1 MGDIQKAQEL
11 ARGALLALERN
22 RRRLD
27 DLNVYPVPDGDTG
40 TNLTLTVRA
49 AVDQLQATTAPDLAT
64 LAKELTR
71 AALMGARGNS
81 GVILSQIVRGF
92 AEAVADAKELDAAT
106 LARAFRGASDAAY
119 AAVTKPVEGTM
130 LTVIREMAEEAE
142 AHTDATVRELIAA
155 VVLRGADAVER
166 TPELL
171 DVLRTAGV
179 VDAGGAGLLEIVRG
193 IAAVVAGEPIPDAP
207 VEEALNLEAVHQE
220 LSRYRYCTVFVVE
233 GSGLDRAALQEQ
245 LERLGDSLLVVG
257 DPSALKVHVHTD
269 EPGTALALA
278 TAVGTLEQVEIAN
291 MHKQTERREERLLH
305 AVPDAPPLVTEVV
318 AVVAGAGNRSL
329 FESTPGTRTV
339 EGGQSLNPSAAE
351 LVAAIDRADARSV
364 IVLPN
369 NSNVILAAEQAAD
382 LTEKDVRIVRTD
394 SIPAGLAA
402 IVAFDGSRDLA
413 DNAAAMEE
421 AAAAVVTGA
430 VTVASKDAQLNGLAI
445 RKGNYLGLANGEPV
459 AQGESFDEVSA
470 AMFEA
475 LLVEPRAYVTVL
487 KGIDGPDVTAVISEL
502 EQRHPG
508 LELEVHEGGQPHYA
522 LLVSAE

>member
-1 MGDIQKAQEL
+1 
-11 ARGALLALERN
+11 
-22 RRRLD
+22 
-27 DLNVYPVPDGDTG
+27 
-40 TNLTLTVRA
+40 
-49 AVDQLQATTAPDLAT
+49 
-64 LAKELTR
+64 
-71 AALMGARGNS
+71 
-81 GVILSQIVRGF
+81 
-92 AEAVADAKELDAAT
+92 
-106 LARAFRGASDAAY
+106 
-119 AAVTKPVEGTM
+119 
-130 LTVIREMAEEAE
+130 
-142 AHTDATVRELIAA
+142 
-155 VVLRGADAVER
+155 
-166 TPELL
+166 
-171 DVLRTAGV
+171 
-179 VDAGGAGLLEIVRG
+179 
-193 IAAVVAGEPIPDAP
+193 
-207 VEEALNLEAVHQE
+207 
-220 LSRYRYCTVFVVE
+220 
-233 GSGLDRAALQEQ
+233 
-245 LERLGDSLLVVG
+245 

-291 MHKQTERREERLLH
+291 MHKQTARREERLLH
-305 AVPDAPPLVTEVV
+305 AVPDAPPLATEVV

-329 FESTPGTRTV
+329 FESTAGTRTV
-339 EGGQSLNPSAAE
+339 EGGHSLNPSAAE

-421 AAAAVVTGA
+421 AVAAVVTGA

-487 KGIDGPDVTAVISEL
+487 KGIDGPDATAVIAEL

>member
-49 AVDQLQATTAPDLAT
+49 AVEQLQTTTAPDLAT

-81 GVILSQIVRGF
+81 GVILSQIIRGF
-92 AEAVADAKELDAAT
+92 AEAVADAEELDAAT

-142 AHTDATVRELIAA
+142 AHAGGTVRELIAA

-207 VEEALNLEAVHQE
+207 VEEALNLDAVHQE

-233 GSGLDRAALQEQ
+233 GSGLDRAALQDQ
-245 LERLGDSLLVVG
+245 LEPLGDSLLVVG
-257 DPSALKVHVHTD
+257 DPSAVKVHVHTD
-269 EPGTALALA
+269 EPGAALALA

-291 MHKQTERREERLLH
+291 MHKQTGRREERLLH
-305 AVPDAPPLVTEVV
+305 AVPDAPALATEVV

-329 FESTPGTRTV
+329 FESTAGTQTV

-351 LVAAIDRADARSV
+351 LVAAIDRSDARSV

-382 LTEKDVRIVRTD
+382 LTDKDVRIVRTD

-402 IVAFDGSRDLA
+402 IVAFEGSRDLA
-413 DNAAAMEE
+413 ANAAAMEE
-421 AAAAVVTGA
+421 AVAAVVTGA

-445 RKGNYLGLANGEPV
+445 RKGNYLALANGEPV

-475 LLVEPRAYVTVL
+475 LLVEPRTYVTVL
-487 KGIDGPDVTAVISEL
+487 KGGDGPDVTALISEL
-502 EQRHPG
+502 EELHPD

>member
-1 MGDIQKAQEL
+1 MSEIERAREL

-40 TNLTLTVRA
+40 TNLTLTVRH
-49 AVDQLQATTAPDLAT
+49 AVEQLHATDAPDLST
-64 LAKELTR
+64 LAKEVTR

-92 AEAVADAKELDAAT
+92 AEAVADADEFDSAT

-142 AHTDATVRELIAA
+142 AHAEGSVRELIAA
-155 VVLRGADAVER
+155 VVRRGADAVER

-171 DVLRTAGV
+171 DVLRNAGV

-207 VEEALNLEAVHQE
+207 VEELGIDAVHQE

-233 GSGLDRAALQEQ
+233 GGALDRAALQAK
-245 LERLGDSLLVVG
+245 LEPLGDSLLVVG
-257 DPSALKVHVHTD
+257 DASAIKVHVHTD
-269 EPGTALALA
+269 DPGAALALG

-291 MHKQTERREERLLH
+291 MHKQTEQREERLH
-305 AVPDAPPLVTEVV
+305 AGPAAVTEVV
-318 AVVAGAGNRSL
+318 AVVAGDGNRAL
-329 FESTPGTRTV
+329 FESTPCVRTV
-339 EGGQSLNPSAAE
+339 EGGQSMNPSAAD
-351 LVAAIDRADARSV
+351 LVAAIDRATGSSV

-382 LTEKDVRIVRTD
+382 LAAKEVRVIRTE

-402 IVAFDGSRDLA
+402 VVAFDGSHDLDA
-413 DNAAAMEE
+413 NAAAMEE
-421 AAAAVVTGA
+421 AVAAVVTGA

-445 RKGNYLGLANGEPV
+445 RKGNYLGLANGDPV
-459 AQGESFDEVSA
+459 AQGDSFGDVA
-470 AMFEA
+470 TAMLDA
-475 LLVEPRAYVTVL
+475 LLAEPRDYVTLL
-487 KGIDGPDVTAVISEL
+487 KGADGPDVTEL
-502 EQRHPG
+502 VEQLQQRHPG

-522 LLVSAE
+522 LLASAE